1 MQHEGICANMC
12 AVLWE
17 ITWQGCRAGLAHG
30 KWGETQAVPQSKLNQ
45 YLLMCKRASDLDL
58 RHMRQS
64 LNAATGKIS
73 ISTIFYVQY
82 ELCALF
88 CLFIS

>member
-30 KWGETQAVPQSKLNQ
+30 KWGERHAVPPSKLNQ
-45 YLLMCKRASDLDL
+45 YLLM
-58 RHMRQS
+58 
-64 LNAATGKIS
+64 
-73 ISTIFYVQY
+73 
-82 ELCALF
+82 
-88 CLFIS
+88 